1 MLMGRPMPLAS
12 LTSHLTDA
20 IAHHGVAIV
29 FLVMAVDAVLPAGG
43 ELVMLYAGALASGA
57 LAAAGERVRPAPASR
72 ASRPSS
78 SWRSPGRSAT
88 SPARS
93 AAGLGARGGRPL
105 LERHGRWLHLGPARV
120 ERAERWF
127 DRFGDRAV
135 FFGRLTPLVRS
146 FISIPAG
153 VLGSPLGR
161 YTALTFAGSAHL
173 VLRLRGRGLGAGH
186 ELRQRPPRAAVP
198 RRARRCRRRGPRR
211 GRRDPP
217 APRAGPDVSVSVG
230 HGDTQ
235 LAEHANRLAQHHDA
249 LEDVALRYAAV
260 SEGLFLA
267 GVALLVVAGL
277 LLGRRQLVA
286 AGVLS
291 AIAAGVALAIGAVIS
306 MAVDRARPFVA
317 HPAQVHLFSHHAA
330 DAGFPSD
337 HATAAF
343 AIAGV
348 LVGLLGRRALPVL
361 LAAVLLA
368 AARVLLGLHY
378 PGDVLAGAALGLL
391 VAIVVVR
398 VARHPRAAA
407 AVATTPARTSP
418 STAG

>member
-1 MLMGRPMPLAS
+1 M
-12 LTSHLTDA
+12 
-20 IAHHGVAIV
+20 
-29 FLVMAVDAVLPAGG
+29 
-43 ELVMLYAGALASGA
+43 
-57 LAAAGERVRPAPASR
+57 
-72 ASRPSS
+72 
-78 SWRSPGRSAT
+78 
-88 SPARS
+88 
-93 AAGLGARGGRPL
+93 
-105 LERHGRWLHLGPARV
+105 
-120 ERAERWF
+120 
-127 DRFGDRAV
+127 
-135 FFGRLTPLVRS
+135 
-146 FISIPAG
+146 
-153 VLGSPLGR
+153 
-161 YTALTFAGSAHL
+161 
-173 VLRLRGRGLGAGH
+173 
-186 ELRQRPPRAAVP
+186 
-198 RRARRCRRRGPRR
+198 
-211 GRRDPP
+211 
-217 APRAGPDVSVSVG
+217 SVSVG
-230 HGDTQ
+230 HADTQ

-249 LEDVALRYAAV
+249 LEDVALRYATV

-277 LLGRRQLVA
+277 LLGRRHLVA

-317 HPAQVHLFSHHAA
+317 DPAQVHLFSHHAT

-361 LAAVLLA
+361 LAAALLA
-368 AARVLLGLHY
+368 VARVLLGLHY

-407 AVATTPARTSP
+407 AVATTPARTAS